1 MLLDISHQGLNIEC
15 SCIPN
20 HMTCDYSFP
29 IPKAACLDLNT
40 FFYHGFPVPKTG
52 DKGVM
57 HTVLAKQHA
66 TALAI
71 IISIKALEETKSL
84 RGFENDF
91 VPHNDRKRKI
101 DG

>member
-1 MLLDISHQGLNIEC
+1 
-15 SCIPN
+15 
-20 HMTCDYSFP
+20 MTCDCSFP
-29 IPKAACLDLNT
+29 IPKAACLDLNI

-52 DKGVM
+52 DKGVIINNM
-57 HTVLAKQHA
+57 QQA